1 MNYIEHETIK
11 KMKFDDLL
19 KAGLINETAVR
30 NHKIKEDYEN
40 LRNRGERPLIAKEM
54 LAETYSVSE
63 DTINKILYTENN
75 KNV

>member
-1 MNYIEHETIK
+1 MTYIRSEEIVE
-11 KMKFDDLL
+11 MKFEDLR